1 MGNDEK
7 TFPPELR
14 SAVCVPEQP
23 VAEGNEVG
31 RTCHEE
37 LPQIP
42 STRKDKGRLHA
53 TNHGV
58 LSRDPLEALVRL
70 GENPK
75 TLRKI
80 KHDLRAQLKPSGAV
94 GEMLFDRLWSSYLR
108 CLLVA
113 KAEATAFA
121 PIDQPAG
128 KSRLILK
135 ERELPTLVV
144 EDSSGTGEA
153 HLSTDLVR
161 QLALVAR
168 YDAHFSKEIYRALT
182 LLLILRNGGEA
193 ALEQCAG
200 KLLGINRES

>member
-1 MGNDEK
+1 
-7 TFPPELR
+7 
-14 SAVCVPEQP
+14 
-23 VAEGNEVG
+23 
-31 RTCHEE
+31 
-37 LPQIP
+37 
-42 STRKDKGRLHA
+42 
-53 TNHGV
+53 
-58 LSRDPLEALVRL
+58 
-70 GENPK
+70 
-75 TLRKI
+75 
-80 KHDLRAQLKPSGAV
+80 
-94 GEMLFDRLWSSYLR
+94 MLFDRLWSSYLR